1 MECNNECSAFTINI
15 GSSCI
20 HSMKINSDGNV
31 IKMRS
36 GCFKV
41 IYMMTINF
49 FSLTFKRNIFLT
61 KILGNAPLKIFITY
75 NYNNHLY

>member
-41 IYMMTINF
+41 IKIIKIN
-49 FSLTFKRNIFLT
+49 SSSSTFKRNIFLT
-61 KILGNAPLKIFITY
+61 KILAYAPLKIFITY
-75 NYNNHLY
+75 NYSNHLY